1 MRMAENVSW
10 FLVSWCQGGD
20 CIGQV
25 GDGDESS
32 SLFSLLWTS
41 PPCCH
46 LVTKGMI
53 SELRVTNWKRMRFFL
68 RGGGT
73 VIEMRD
79 RDVFRDK
86 NKEKQSRILY
96 SMEPAPQNTGK
107 DSIVCLNIALI
118 L

>member
-1 MRMAENVSW
+1 MKVPAS
-10 FLVSWCQGGD
+10 
-20 CIGQV
+20 
-25 GDGDESS
+25 
-32 SLFSLLWTS
+32 FSLLWTS
-41 PPCCH
+41 TPCCH

-53 SELRVTNWKRMRFFL
+53 SELGVTNWKQMRFFL

-96 SMEPAPQNTGK
+96 SSSSQLPRIQGK
-107 DSIVCLNIALI
+107 TQ
-118 L
+118 